1 MKVMIN
7 LYMNNLSKYIL
18 ICFLTF
24 NLFGD
29 DLSKEQIEKIKE
41 ATQDYFKAPNFTL
54 KSTNDSLYVLSDMK
68 GKVVLLNFWATWC
81 APCRTEM
88 PSLDT
93 LQNQIGGP
101 QFKIITIASGRN
113 NVDQMKQFFSE
124 SEIKNLTLYRDP
136 KGKVASSLGILGLP
150 ATILVGPMNI
160 ELARL
165 IGSIDWASTDSVNFF
180 EGLKRL
186 VQERNIT
193 N

>member
-1 MKVMIN
+1 MFFANQSYALLSMNEISDLIPKESELNKFNYKRYSKRLAKLEIQLIDDSTKEIN
-7 LYMNNLSKYIL
+7 VPENTIYL
-18 ICFLTF
+18 I
-24 NLFGD
+24 
-29 DLSKEQIEKIKE
+29 
-41 ATQDYFKAPNFTL
+41 
-54 KSTNDSLYVLSDMK
+54 
-68 GKVVLLNFWATWC
+68 NFWATWC